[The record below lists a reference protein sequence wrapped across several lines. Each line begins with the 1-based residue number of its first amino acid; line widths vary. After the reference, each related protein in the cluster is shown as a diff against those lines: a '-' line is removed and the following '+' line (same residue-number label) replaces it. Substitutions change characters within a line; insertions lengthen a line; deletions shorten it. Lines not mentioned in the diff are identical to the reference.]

1 MFYSIENTRST
12 TPPAWAYYMAALSQ
26 EQQDFFWDNGYLVM
40 PDAVNKVML
49 TELQRVFHGWVEQS
63 RQHDVNW
70 GETIDGKPRFHLEAG
85 HTKAL
90 PRLLRVN
97 APVEISRI
105 YFDAMADSPMTDY
118 VASLIGPDV
127 KLHHTKINSKQS
139 GSETAVKWHQDFG
152 FTPHSNDSVV
162 TALLMIDEV
171 TEQNGPLEV
180 SPGSHRGPIH
190 GLWHDGIFTGAI
202 NAEIAAG
209 CASKAV
215 TCTGSA
221 GSVCLMHTR
230 LLHGSA
236 ANQSDSS
243 RTLFISVYSAD
254 DAIPLSPSPMPNRYE
269 GMTVRGQPQG
279 RVRSID
285 FCVDLPQLPETA
297 SFFDQQ
303 AKHKDSDQP
312 E

>member
-236 ANQSDSS
+236 ANQSDAP

-285 FCVDLPQLPETA
+285 FCVDLPQLAESA